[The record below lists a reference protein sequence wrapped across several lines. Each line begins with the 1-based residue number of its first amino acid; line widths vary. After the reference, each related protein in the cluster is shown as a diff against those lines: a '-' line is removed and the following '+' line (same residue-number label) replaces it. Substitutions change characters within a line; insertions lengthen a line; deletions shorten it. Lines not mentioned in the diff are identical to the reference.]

1 MASQHYGLPR
11 RNRPY
16 GLDYIAD
23 RTVYA
28 AVMFALKMMHQ
39 GTPPAIANS
48 RAADYYGVAVQ
59 DVAHYTGQAGGRSAR
74 RKR

>member
-1 MASQHYGLPR
+1 
-11 RNRPY
+11 
-16 GLDYIAD
+16 
-23 RTVYA
+23 
-28 AVMFALKMMHQ
+28 MFALKMMHQ